1 MFPFTFEI
9 FTDIQAISLILQSVG
24 EQVSFAHSLADY
36 LLKYC
41 IVCSPSELLIFYLN
55 KFTAFSCF
63 SIDSKKV
70 SKKSCM

>member
-9 FTDIQAISLILQSVG
+9 FTDIRAISLILQSVG

-41 IVCSPSELLIFYLN
+41 IVCSPSELLL
-55 KFTAFSCF
+55 SQ
-63 SIDSKKV
+63 
-70 SKKSCM
+70 